1 MTAPAFDVLAQR
13 YGPGYKWLATAAV
26 MAGCIATVL
35 SSTIVNVAMPDIMGE
50 FGMGQD
56 QVQWLSTAFLASMTA
71 SMLATDWTLRTFGV
85 RRAYLG
91 AMAAFVAAS
100 LLGSVSPGVEALIL
114 SRSIQGAAAGLVQP
128 LAMVVV
134 FSVFGAENRG
144 MAMGVFGLGVVLAP
158 ALGPTVGG
166 LLIDNYSWRYV
177 FLVGPPFCALSMGLA
192 LAFLP
197 GQADD
202 AQPRPFDLL
211 GFVLLCVGIGA
222 LLAGI
227 SNGQREGWDSSYVL
241 GAFVASLCGWVAFA
255 AHERACAH
263 PLLALDVYLNPRFLA
278 ASVVAFILGMG
289 LFGSTYLIP
298 LFVQMVQGYSPT
310 ESGLLLMPGGL
321 ALGVVMPL
329 AGRFADRLPPYQ
341 FIMVGLAVFGLS
353 SLLMAEVGVS
363 TDFWDFAGWIVIGR
377 VGLGL
382 ILPSL
387 NSGAL
392 RLLDVRHMAQGA
404 GAINFS
410 RQLGGALGVS
420 LLSVYLERQTELY
433 AQAFNALQQGTH
445 AAADTLDLVSLML
458 VRSGQLDNVA
468 QALRPPQAYQ
478 FFSEMIAAQA
488 APWALGKAFCL
499 WLWPFLWPCCP
510 RGSCAPAKGSTV
522 ADWACALVFA
532 QQVGQGC
539 GAKNAAQNG
548 QGAHQQA

>member
-1 MTAPAFDVLAQR
+1 MS
-13 YGPGYKWLATAAV
+13 
-26 MAGCIATVL
+26 GCIATVL

-71 SMLATDWTLRTFGV
+71 SMLATDWTLRSFGV
-85 RRAYLG
+85 RRAYLC
-91 AMAAFVAAS
+91 AMAAFLVAS
-100 LLGSVSPGVEALIL
+100 LLGSASPGVSMLIF
-114 SRSIQGAAAGLVQP
+114 SRAVQGAAAGLVQP

-144 MAMGVFGLGVVLAP
+144 LAMGVFGLGVVLAP

-177 FLVGPPFCALSMGLA
+177 FLVGPPFCALSMALA

-197 GQADD
+197 GREENA
-202 AQPRPFDLL
+202 APGPFDAA
-211 GFVLLCVGIGA
+211 GFTLLCAAIGA

-227 SNGQREGWDSSYVL
+227 SGGQREGWDSAYVL
-241 GAFVASLCGWVAFA
+241 GAFVLS
-255 AHERACAH
+255 ACAWVGFALREHACRH

-310 ESGLLLMPGGL
+310 ESGLLLMPAVL
-321 ALGVVMPL
+321 VLGVVMPL
-329 AGRFADRLPPYQ
+329 AGRIADRLPPYL
-341 FIMVGLAVFGLS
+341 FIMSGLAIFGWS
-353 SLLMAEVGVS
+353 SLLMADVGVS
-363 TDFWDFAGWIVIGR
+363 TDFWDFALWIVLGR

-387 NSGAL
+387 DSGSL
-392 RLLDVRHMAQGA
+392 RLLDPKHMAQGA

-433 AQAFNALQQGTH
+433 AQAFNAMQRGTH
-445 AAADTLDLVSLML
+445 AAADTLDLISFLL
-458 VRSGQLDNVA
+458 VRSGQLDNLA

-478 FFSEMIAAQA
+478 FFSQMIAAQA
-488 APWALGKAFCL
+488 RTMGFRESFLFVAVAF
-499 WLWPFLWPCCP
+499 FVAV
-510 RGSCAPAKGSTV
+510 APAWFMRQKRG
-522 ADWACALVFA
+522 
-532 QQVGQGC
+532 
-539 GAKNAAQNG
+539 
-548 QGAHQQA
+548 

>member
-488 APWALGKAFCL
+488 RTMGFRESFLLVAVAFFVAVLPAWFMRPGKRID
-499 WLWPFLWPCCP
+499 
-510 RGSCAPAKGSTV
+510 RG
-522 ADWACALVFA
+522 
-532 QQVGQGC
+532 
-539 GAKNAAQNG
+539 
-548 QGAHQQA
+548 